1 MSKSLNSTPVG
12 EPVTVDGMWGTR
24 KRIAKVKKFNFVL
37 CGVKIGVFHDS
48 ELNKSIRFA
57 PKPLLGGKAMPTFCY
72 LQTPF
77 NRCMCYLNRHNNLT
91 IWLPLS
97 NTSKVNV

>member
-12 EPVTVDGMWGTR
+12 EPVTVDGMWGTQ

-37 CGVKIGVFHDS
+37 CGVKIEVFHDS
-48 ELNKSIRFA
+48 ELNKSICFA
-57 PKPLLGGKAMPTFCY
+57 LKPLLGGKAKPIF
-72 LQTPF
+72 QTPF
-77 NRCMCYLNRHNNLT
+77 NRCMCYLNRHDNLT
-91 IWLPLS
+91 ILLPLS